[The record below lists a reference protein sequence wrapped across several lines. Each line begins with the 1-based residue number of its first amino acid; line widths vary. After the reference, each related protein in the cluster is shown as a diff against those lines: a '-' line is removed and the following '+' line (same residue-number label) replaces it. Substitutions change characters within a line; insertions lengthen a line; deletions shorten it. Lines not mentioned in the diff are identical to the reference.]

1 MTFRCRV
8 SLWYRTLL
16 QLPASSNKLS
26 DFHDRQCHAFVWYQ
40 QPEELL
46 ASTLLNHRCREQTFT
61 PGLRVRDPLSFIIA
75 PLILSPMVACL
86 LWWTI
91 GSRLFRPHLD
101 LPAVR
106 VLRPACA
113 VRGSTVVVVL
123 TVRVLALGPRRR
135 VMRVGLVVLVSVILL
150 RRDERKCM
158 FSVCGFVVWEVA
170 DSVVFV
176 LVALD
181 GSVIEDELVDDDGV
195 FVWYV
200 SMNDDSVLGR
210 RELSSEVE
218 VMAIVIE
225 NGLER

>member
-1 MTFRCRV
+1 
-8 SLWYRTLL
+8 
-16 QLPASSNKLS
+16 
-26 DFHDRQCHAFVWYQ
+26 
-40 QPEELL
+40 
-46 ASTLLNHRCREQTFT
+46 
-61 PGLRVRDPLSFIIA
+61 
-75 PLILSPMVACL
+75 
-86 LWWTI
+86 
-91 GSRLFRPHLD
+91 
-101 LPAVR
+101 
-106 VLRPACA
+106 
-113 VRGSTVVVVL
+113 
-123 TVRVLALGPRRR
+123 
-135 VMRVGLVVLVSVILL
+135 MRVGLVVLVSVILL

-225 NGLER
+225 NGLEG